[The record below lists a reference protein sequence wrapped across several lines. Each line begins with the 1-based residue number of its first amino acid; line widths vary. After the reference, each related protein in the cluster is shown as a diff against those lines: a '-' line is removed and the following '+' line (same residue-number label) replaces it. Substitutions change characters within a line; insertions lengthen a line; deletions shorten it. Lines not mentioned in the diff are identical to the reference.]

1 MFLKEVNEALDHKI
15 VGGSEYGWN
24 CYPDARFMDYESEY
38 AHVGVLFSTVTQEI
52 YSAEINDKADKYK
65 PYRWLNPNHLD
76 AYLAEA
82 EQRGV
87 DPNQAWDDTIWYD
100 LEVAEDWLDKAHSI
114 FNGLEFDDRVMLQLD
129 LENDLL
135 LNLAM
140 EAHKRDITLN
150 KMIEIILQ
158 EVIDK
163 HNVNETLG

>member
-15 VGGSEYGWN
+15 VGGSEYQWH

-52 YSAEINDKADKYK
+52 YSAEINDKANKYK

-76 AYLAEA
+76 TYLAEA
-82 EQRGV
+82 GQRGI
-87 DPNQAWDDTIWYD
+87 DPNQAWDDTVWYD
-100 LEVAEDWLDKAHSI
+100 LEVPEDFLEKAKAI
-114 FNGLEFDDRVMLQLD
+114 FNGQTFDDRVQVQVDLD
-129 LENDLL
+129 NDTILK
-135 LNLAM
+135 LAM

-158 EVIDK
+158 EVVDK
-163 HNVNETLG
+163 HKVNGTLG